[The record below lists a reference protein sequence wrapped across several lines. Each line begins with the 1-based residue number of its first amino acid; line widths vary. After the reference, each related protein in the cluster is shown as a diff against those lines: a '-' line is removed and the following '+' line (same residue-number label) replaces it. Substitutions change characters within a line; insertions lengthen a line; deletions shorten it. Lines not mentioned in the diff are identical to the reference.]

1 LFDGVTV
8 IFMRILYCFFVPGFK
23 VEKNL
28 VLNELKKL
36 PTMHDAEYVENIEA
50 NIMDD
55 LPEEEI
61 GADQLIMP

>member
-1 LFDGVTV
+1 MFYYSCL
-8 IFMRILYCFFVPGFK
+8 GFR

-36 PTMHDAEYVENIEA
+36 PTMHDAEYVQNIEA

-61 GADQLIMP
+61 REDEIVMP